1 MNNKNELERR
11 VDTVELSQKVA
22 VLESIIAGMRREM
35 DTFSRLLKEHM
46 EKEEEERKEIMS
58 NLTEIK
64 MGMTN
69 YKGIITGI
77 TISAAIVSTII
88 SFAIALAVKF
98 L

>member
-22 VLESIIAGMRREM
+22 VLESIIAGMRKEM

-46 EKEEEERKEIMS
+46 EKEEEERKVIMES
-58 NLTEIK
+58 LTQIK
-64 MGMTN
+64 IGITN

-77 TISAAIVSTII
+77 TISAAVVSTII